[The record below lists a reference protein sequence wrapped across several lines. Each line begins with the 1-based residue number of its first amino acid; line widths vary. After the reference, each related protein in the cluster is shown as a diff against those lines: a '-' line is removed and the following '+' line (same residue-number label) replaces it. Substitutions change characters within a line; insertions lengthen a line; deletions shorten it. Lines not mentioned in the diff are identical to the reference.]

1 MYLKRTS
8 SVTWM
13 GETSLRCLWWN
24 RFRIGSTI
32 SIVDIRIRFTS
43 SAQFFFFFKVGG
55 ISFTREFL
63 HDDICQQYNNQV
75 FIYIWPFYVSWT
87 RWKRFIYFLFPLVV
101 AEGTLPPLKE
111 SSNIQYM
118 LCVCVFL
125 YPMVVKIKEEEP
137 PLRVRNTFFPS

>member
-1 MYLKRTS
+1 MTFLRVLNPLK
-8 SVTWM
+8 
-13 GETSLRCLWWN
+13 
-24 RFRIGSTI
+24 
-32 SIVDIRIRFTS
+32 
-43 SAQFFFFFKVGG
+43 K
-55 ISFTREFL
+55 
-63 HDDICQQYNNQV
+63 
-75 FIYIWPFYVSWT
+75 IY
-87 RWKRFIYFLFPLVV
+87 IYFLFPLVV